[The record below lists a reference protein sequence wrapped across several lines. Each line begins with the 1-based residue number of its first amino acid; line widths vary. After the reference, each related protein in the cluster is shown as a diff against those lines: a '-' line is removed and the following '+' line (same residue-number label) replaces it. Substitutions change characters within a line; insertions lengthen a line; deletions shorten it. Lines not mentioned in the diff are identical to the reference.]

1 MVILLVLY
9 FLRFGAFMYISRFE
23 TQISRFFPTHFQTS
37 RFGSFRGWKVC
48 TYGGGGGGGGG
59 GGVMGVRI

>member
-1 MVILLVLY
+1 
-9 FLRFGAFMYISRFE
+9 MYISRFE

-37 RFGSFRGWKVC
+37 RFGSFRGWKFC

-59 GGVMGVRI
+59 GLWECIFELFYDTT